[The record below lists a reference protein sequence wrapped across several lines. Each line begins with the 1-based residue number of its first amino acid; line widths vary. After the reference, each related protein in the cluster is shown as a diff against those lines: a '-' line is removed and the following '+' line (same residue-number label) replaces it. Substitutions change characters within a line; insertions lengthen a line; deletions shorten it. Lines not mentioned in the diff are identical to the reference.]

1 MKREKRISYPNI
13 VPCLVM
19 PFEKTC
25 MHGSFRYEA
34 LCFAQRGS
42 VVLFAAEYARRFGV
56 AVLDSAGEVEESDEY
71 PTLDMAARVFLAAQT
86 TAACTGETSNG

>member
-1 MKREKRISYPNI
+1 MKQKERISYPNI

-25 MHGSFRYEA
+25 EREGFRYEA
-34 LCFAQRGS
+34 LCFARRGD

-56 AVLDSAGEVEESDEY
+56 AVLDAAGDVEESDEY
-71 PTLDMAARVFLAAQT
+71 PTLDMAARIFLSTPWADA
-86 TAACTGETSNG
+86 

>member
-1 MKREKRISYPNI
+1 MHREKRISYPNI

-25 MHGSFRYEA
+25 VQAGYRYEA

-56 AVLDSAGEVEESDEY
+56 AILDAAGHVEESDEY
-71 PTLDMAARVFLAAQT
+71 PTLDIAARVFLETQAAD
-86 TAACTGETSNG
+86 A

>member
-1 MKREKRISYPNI
+1 MKRPPRISYPNI

-25 MHGSFRYEA
+25 VHGGFRYEA
-34 LCFAQRGS
+34 LCFAQRGA

-56 AVLDSAGEVEESDEY
+56 AILDAAGEVEESDEY
-71 PTLDMAARVFLAAQT
+71 PTLDMAARAFLAAKT
-86 TAACTGETSNG
+86 PRLEKLNG

>member
-1 MKREKRISYPNI
+1 MSYPNI

-25 MHGSFRYEA
+25 VQGRHRYEA

-56 AVLDSAGEVEESDEY
+56 ALLDNAGRVAESDEY
-71 PTLDMAARVFLAAQT
+71 PTLDTAARAFLSHDGVGA
-86 TAACTGETSNG
+86 

>member
-1 MKREKRISYPNI
+1 MKTEPRTAYPNI
-13 VPCLVM
+13 APCLVM

-25 MHGSFRYEA
+25 IQAGRRYEA

-56 AVLDSAGEVEESDEY
+56 ALLDAAGGVESSVEFATLDSAARIFLSHDE
-71 PTLDMAARVFLAAQT
+71 TAR
-86 TAACTGETSNG
+86 

>member
-1 MKREKRISYPNI
+1 MRSKPRIAYPNI
-13 VPCLVM
+13 VPCLVL

-25 MHGSFRYEA
+25 VQGGRRYEA

-56 AVLDSAGEVEESDEY
+56 AVLDAAGRVARSQEY
-71 PTLDMAARVFLAAQT
+71 PTLDSAARVFLAHE
-86 TAACTGETSNG
+86 AAGA

>member
-25 MHGSFRYEA
+25 EHEGFRYEA
-34 LCFAQRGS
+34 LCFARRGD

-56 AVLDSAGEVEESDEY
+56 AILDAAGHVEESDEY
-71 PTLDMAARVFLAAQT
+71 PTLDMAARIFLS
-86 TAACTGETSNG
+86 TGRANA